1 MTADP
6 AKGRTDDGAPDTGV
20 DAGADPEFKTLSR
33 EEAQALMAKHP
44 PVSPWR
50 VVAVQ
55 AAAGAVVA
63 ALWLAATGRGGAA
76 WSALYG
82 AAAVVLPAALM
93 ARGITR
99 RLSGAAPGALVLGF
113 LFWEAMKIAL
123 AVAMLAAAVKIV
135 PDLSWPALLV
145 SMVVCMK
152 VSWLA
157 LLWRGRVKQTS

>member
-1 MTADP
+1 MTP
-6 AKGRTDDGAPDTGV
+6 ALVLDLDALERNIATMAAWAKAGGR
-20 DAGADPEFKTLSR
+20 
-33 EEAQALMAKHP
+33 ALRPHGKSHK
-44 PVSPWR
+44 SPHIAR
-50 VVAVQ
+50 LQ

-93 ARGITR
+93 ARGIPR

-113 LFWEAMKIAL
+113 LFWEAVKIAL

>member
-1 MTADP
+1 MTARYDH
-6 AKGRTDDGAPDTGV
+6 GCPDTGT
-20 DAGADPEFKTLSR
+20 DAGADPDFKTLSR
-33 EEAQALMAKHP
+33 EEAQVLMAKHP
-44 PVSPWR
+44 PLSPWR

-55 AAAGAVVA
+55 AVAGAVVA
-63 ALWLAATGRGGAA
+63 GLWFAISGAGGAA

-82 AAAVVLPAALM
+82 AAAVVLPGALM
-93 ARGITR
+93 ARGITKR
-99 RLSGAAPGALVLGF
+99 FPRATPGATVLGF

-123 AVAMLAAAVKIV
+123 AVAMLVAAVKIV

-145 SMVVCMK
+145 TMVVCMK